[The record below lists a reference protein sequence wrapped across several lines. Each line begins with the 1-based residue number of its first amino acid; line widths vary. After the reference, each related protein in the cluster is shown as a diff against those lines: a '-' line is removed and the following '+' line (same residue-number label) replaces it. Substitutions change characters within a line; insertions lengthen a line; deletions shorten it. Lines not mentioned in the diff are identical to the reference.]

1 MEWKKDTILNGN
13 KMFKIP
19 RHTYNK
25 DMHVCVM
32 LLLFTEDQK
41 EWQARTSA

>member
-19 RHTYNK
+19 RHKYNK